1 MILFT
6 SAILIVGKNLQ
17 NKKYKK
23 KNNPNEPI
31 KILTSVIVGVYIAQ
45 LEGKKSLCNEVT
57 IITKR
62 SNHIPIFTMID
73 MIKMNQGVVLA
84 HLNQNT

>member
-6 SAILIVGKNLQ
+6 SAILIDGKNLL
-17 NKKYKK
+17 NKKYRK
-23 KNNPNEPI
+23 KNKPNEPI
-31 KILTSVIVGVYIAQ
+31 KILTSVMVGVYIAQ
-45 LEGKKSLCNEVT
+45 LDGKKSLCNEVT

-73 MIKMNQGVVLA
+73 MIKMNHGVVLA